1 MRLTAVLSLICLA
14 SIAQAQQLPSANET
28 ALENGP
34 VETEEEIRRYSVEVI
49 VFEYSEGATVAGE
62 VFLPEEP
69 LPLEEPQEPVIEEIL
84 LPDYR
89 GQLRALRDYENT
101 EIEEIQLTGP
111 VEMFLLPPEEF
122 TLTAAYE
129 RLQRLDAYNP
139 IMHAG
144 WVQTTAAPE
153 DAPEIRLR
161 RLGDP
166 PLRLDGTLTL
176 YLSRYLHLVVDLA
189 LNAGVAMDD
198 ESLVAEPDE
207 PVPSYGDTAYED
219 DYAFDASASAPRQL
233 FFRINDD
240 RIFRNGDLR
249 YFDHPKFGLL
259 AKVSRYE
266 LEEALSPAESD
277 EEFLLPAPPDSP

>member
-1 MRLTAVLSLICLA
+1 MRLIAVFSLTCLA
-14 SIAQAQQLPSANET
+14 IIAQAQQLPAAVDP

-34 VETEEEIRRYSVEVI
+34 VESEEEIRRYSVEVI
-49 VFEYSEGATVAGE
+49 VFEYSDGATVAGE

-69 LPLEEPQEPVIEEIL
+69 LPAEEPQELVIEEIV

-101 EIEEIQLTGP
+101 ELEEIQLTGP
-111 VEMFLLPPEEF
+111 VEMFLLPPAEY

-139 IMHAG
+139 IMHGG
-144 WVQTTAAPE
+144 WVQTMTAPE
-153 DAPEIRLR
+153 DAPAIRLR

-198 ESLVAEPDE
+198 ESLDGA
-207 PVPSYGDTAYED
+207 PVEAIPSYGDSSFED
-219 DYAFDASASAPRQL
+219 DYAFDTAASAPRQVY
-233 FFRINDD
+233 FSINDD

-266 LEEALSPAESD
+266 LEEAMLPAESD